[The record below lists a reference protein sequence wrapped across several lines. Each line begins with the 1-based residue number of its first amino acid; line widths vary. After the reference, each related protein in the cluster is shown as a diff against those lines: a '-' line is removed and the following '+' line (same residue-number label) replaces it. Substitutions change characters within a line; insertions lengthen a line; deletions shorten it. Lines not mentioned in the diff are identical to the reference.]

1 MGPAAVDR
9 AAVIPIEGLDGLI
22 EVLKSQGYE
31 VWAAREVEGA
41 LGLGPIASAA
51 DLPRGR
57 GEAAEAGVV
66 RLVDGPRDAVFDHTL
81 PMQGLKRLV
90 YPAEERLFATG
101 PDLNVEEDP
110 VEAPPTAVIGV
121 RPCDLAALDTL
132 TTVFEGG
139 PYVDTRFRRRREA
152 LLLVAVNCMRPA
164 ATCFCA
170 SMGTGPRAEGGFDL
184 VLDELIEA
192 GRHVFLVAAGSAR
205 GRAILDRLSGDAAE
219 EADLQAARDG
229 SRSCAEAQH
238 RRLPEETEALLKRS
252 YEHPHWAEVAERCLS
267 CANCTM
273 VCPTCFCGTV
283 EDRSSLDGA
292 EAERWRRWD
301 SCFTL
306 EFSYLHGGAV
316 RGETASRYRQW
327 ITHKL
332 AHWHDQFG
340 SSGCVGCGRC
350 IGWCPVGIDITAEV
364 AALAAAEPA
373 ARPPG
378 PGAPE
383 RTSDG

>member
-1 MGPAAVDR
+1 MKTAV
-9 AAVIPIEGLDGLI
+9 VIPVEGLDELIGGLR
-22 EVLKSQGYE
+22 SRGYQ
-31 VWAAREVEGA
+31 VWAPRERDGA
-41 LGLGPIASAA
+41 LSLGPIATAA

-57 GEAAEAGVV
+57 VESAEAGTV

-81 PMQGLKRLV
+81 PMQSLKSLV
-90 YPAEERLFATG
+90 YPAQERLYSTG
-101 PDLNVEEDP
+101 ADMVAEDEP
-110 VEAPPTAVIGV
+110 VEAPPVAVIGA

-132 TTVFEGG
+132 TAVFEGG
-139 PYVDTRFRRRREA
+139 PFVDARYVRRREA

-164 ATCFCA
+164 DTCFCA
-170 SMGTGPRAEGGFDL
+170 STNTGPRAEGGFDL

-192 GRHVFLVAAGSAR
+192 DRHVFLVAAGSAR
-205 GRAILDRLSGDAAE
+205 GEEILNDLSGEPAG
-219 EADLQAARDG
+219 EADLTAARDG
-229 SRSCAEAQH
+229 SRACADAQH
-238 RRLPEETEALLKRS
+238 RRMAEGVEQLLKRNL
-252 YEHPHWAEVAERCLS
+252 EHPHWAVVAERCLS

-273 VCPTCFCGTV
+273 VCPTCFCSTV

-306 EFSYLHGGAV
+306 DFSYLHGGAV
-316 RGETASRYRQW
+316 RTETASRYRQW

-340 SSGCVGCGRC
+340 MSGCVGCGRC

-364 AALAAAEPA
+364 AALAQAQDV
-373 ARPPG
+373 G
-378 PGAPE
+378 GDSG
-383 RTSDG
+383 RTTDG

>member
-1 MGPAAVDR
+1 LDR
-9 AAVIPIEGLDGLI
+9 ALVIPAEGLDDLI
-22 EVLKSQGYE
+22 GVLKAEGYQ
-31 VWAAREVEGA
+31 VLAARERDGA
-41 LGLGPIASAA
+41 LGLEAIAAAA

-57 GEAAEAGVV
+57 IEDAEAGRV
-66 RLVDGPRDAVFDHTL
+66 RLVEGPRDAFFDHTL
-81 PMQGLKRLV
+81 PMQSLKQVV
-90 YPAEERLFATG
+90 YPAQERLYSTG
-101 PDLNVEEDP
+101 PDLVAEEAP
-110 VEAPPTAVIGV
+110 VDAPPTAVIGV
-121 RPCDLAALDTL
+121 RPCDLAALETL

-139 PYVDTRFRRRREA
+139 PFIDPRFKQRREA

-170 SMGTGPRAEGGFDL
+170 SMDTGPRAEGGFDL
-184 VLDELIEA
+184 ALDELIED

-205 GRAILDRLSGDAAE
+205 GHKILDLLPGEPASD
-219 EADLQAARDG
+219 ADLQAAREG
-229 SRSCAEAQH
+229 SRACARAQQ
-238 RRLPEETEALLKRS
+238 RQMSDGVEELLKRN
-252 YEHPHWAEVAERCLS
+252 YDHPHWAEVAERCLS

-273 VCPTCFCGTV
+273 VCGTV

-306 EFSYLHGGAV
+306 DFSYLHGGAV
-316 RGETASRYRQW
+316 RSETASRYRQW

-350 IGWCPVGIDITAEV
+350 IGWCPVGIDITAET
-364 AALAAAEPA
+364 AALAAA
-373 ARPPG
+373 PPPSVELG
-378 PGAPE
+378 EA
-383 RTSDG
+383 S